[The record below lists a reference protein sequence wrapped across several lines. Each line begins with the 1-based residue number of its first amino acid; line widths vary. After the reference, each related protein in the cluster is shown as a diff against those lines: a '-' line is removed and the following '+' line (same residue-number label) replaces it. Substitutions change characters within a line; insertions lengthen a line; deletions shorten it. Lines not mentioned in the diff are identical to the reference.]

1 MALNLVEAAKLA
13 ANNGETKKAA
23 LIEIFAAESDLLRVM
38 PMLSIA
44 GNSYAYNVEGT
55 LPGIAFRGINGS
67 FTESTGVINPQTEA
81 LKIAGGDLDVDTA
94 LIKTMGAAV
103 RGYHEAA
110 KARALAR
117 EISYILIEGA
127 AATTP
132 AEFDGLK
139 ARVPTTG
146 TQAVTNNGASNALSM
161 RKLDET
167 IDKVDGATHIIMNK
181 AMLRNIKT
189 FLRAGSTAVEMMEDE
204 FGRPLTSYAGL
215 PILVADRNGDR
226 AALGFGEA
234 STTTSIFVVN
244 LGVNTY
250 HGIQNGGIEVRD
262 LGELQTA
269 PKFRTRVEW
278 MCGQVIEHPRAV
290 ARLHTIA
297 NLQAVA

>member
-1 MALNLVEAAKLA
+1 MALTLVEAAKLA
-13 ANNGETKKAA
+13 ADNGETKKAA
-23 LIEIFAAESDLLRVM
+23 IIEIFAAESDLLRTM
-38 PMLSIA
+38 PMLSIQ
-44 GNSYAYNVEGT
+44 GNSYAYNVENT
-55 LPGIAFRGINGS
+55 LPGIAFRGINAS
-67 FTESTGVINPQTEA
+67 FSESTGIINPQSEA

-94 LIKTMGAAV
+94 LVKTMGAAV

-146 TQAVTNNGASNALSM
+146 SQAVQNDGAGNALSM
-161 RKLDET
+161 RKLDELL
-167 IDKVDGATHIIMNK
+167 DKVDGATHLIMNK

-189 FLRAGSTAVEMMEDE
+189 FLRSGSSNVDYMEDE
-204 FGRPLTSYAGL
+204 FGRPLTTYAGL

-226 AALGFGEA
+226 AALGFGE
-234 STTTSIFVVN
+234 SSSTTSIFAVN

-250 HGIQNGGIEVRD
+250 HGIQNGGIEIRD

-290 ARLHTIA
+290 ARLYNIE
-297 NLQAVA
+297 NKQAVA

>member
-23 LIEIFAAESDLLRVM
+23 IIEIFAAESDLLRTM
-38 PMLSIA
+38 PMLSIQ
-44 GNSYAYNVEGT
+44 GNSYAYNVEAT

-67 FTESTGVINPQTEA
+67 FSESTGVINPQSEA

-94 LIKTMGAAV
+94 LIKTMGASV

-127 AATTP
+127 AATSPT
-132 AEFDGLK
+132 EFDGLK

-146 TQAVTNNGASNALSM
+146 SQAVENNGAGDALSM
-161 RKLDET
+161 RKLDEA
-167 IDKVDGATHIIMNK
+167 IDLVDSPTHIIMNK

-189 FLRAGSTAVEMMEDE
+189 FLRSGSSNVDYMEDE
-204 FGRPLTSYAGL
+204 FGRPLTTYAGL
-215 PILVADRNGDR
+215 PILVADRSGDR
-226 AALGFGEA
+226 AALGFTE
-234 STTTSIFVVN
+234 SSKTSIFVVN
-244 LGVNTY
+244 MGVNTY
-250 HGIQNGGIEVRD
+250 HGIQNGGIEIRD

-290 ARLHTIA
+290 ARLWKIA
-297 NLQAVA
+297 NSQAVA

>member
-167 IDKVDGATHIIMNK
+167 IDLVDGATHIIMNK
-181 AMLRNIKT
+181 AMLRNIKS

>member
-23 LIEIFAAESDLLRVM
+23 IIEIFAAESDLLRTM
-38 PMLSIA
+38 PMLSIQ
-44 GNSYAYNVEGT
+44 GNSYAYNVEAT
-55 LPGIAFRGINGS
+55 LPGIAFRGINGT
-67 FTESTGVINPQTEA
+67 FTESTGVINPQSEA

-117 EISYILIEGA
+117 EISYVLIEGA
-127 AATTP
+127 AATSPT
-132 AEFDGLK
+132 EFDGLK

-146 TQAVTNNGASNALSM
+146 AQAVSNNGAGDALSM
-161 RKLDET
+161 RKLDEA
-167 IDKVDGATHIIMNK
+167 IDKVDNPTHIIMNR

-189 FLRAGSTAVEMMEDE
+189 FLRSGSSNVEYMEDE

-215 PILVADRNGDR
+215 PILVADRSGDR
-226 AALGFGEA
+226 AALGFTE
-234 STTTSIFVVN
+234 SSKTSIFVVN
-244 LGVNTY
+244 MGVNTY
-250 HGIQNGGIEVRD
+250 HGIQNGGIEIRD

-290 ARLHTIA
+290 ARLYNIA
-297 NLQAVA
+297 DAQAVA

>member
-23 LIEIFAAESDLLRVM
+23 IIEIFASESDLLRTM
-38 PMLSIA
+38 PMLAIQ
-44 GNSYAYNVEGT
+44 GNSYAYNVEAT
-55 LPGIAFRGINGS
+55 LPGIAFRGINGT
-67 FTESTGVINPQTEA
+67 FTESTGVINPQSEA

-117 EISYILIEGA
+117 EISYVLIEGA
-127 AATTP
+127 AATSPT
-132 AEFDGLK
+132 EFDGLK

-146 TQAVTNNGASNALSM
+146 TQAVENDGAGDALSM
-161 RKLDET
+161 RKLDEA
-167 IDKVDGATHIIMNK
+167 IDKVDNPTHIIMNR

-189 FLRAGSTAVEMMEDE
+189 FFRSGSSNIDYMEDE

-215 PILVADRNGDR
+215 PILVADRSGDR
-226 AALGFGEA
+226 AALGFTET
-234 STTTSIFVVN
+234 SKTSIFVVN
-244 LGVNTY
+244 MGVNTY
-250 HGIQNGGIEVRD
+250 HGIQNGGIEIRD

-290 ARLHTIA
+290 SRVWKIA
-297 NLQAVA
+297 NSQAVA

>member
-23 LIEIFAAESDLLRVM
+23 VIEIFAAESDLLRVM

-94 LIKTMGAAV
+94 LIKTMGASV

-117 EISYILIEGA
+117 EISYTLIEGA
-127 AATTP
+127 AATSP

-146 TQAVTNNGASNALSM
+146 SQAVANNGGSNALSM

-167 IDKVDGATHIIMNK
+167 IDLVDGATHIIMNK
-181 AMLRNIKT
+181 AMLRNIKS

-204 FGRPLTSYAGL
+204 FGRPLLSYAGL

-234 STTTSIFVVN
+234 SSTTSIFVVN

>member
-1 MALNLVEAAKLA
+1 MALTLVEAAKLA
-13 ANNGETKKAA
+13 ADNGETKKAA
-23 LIEIFAAESDLLRVM
+23 IIEIFAAESDLLRTM
-38 PMLSIA
+38 PMLSIQ
-44 GNSYAYNVEGT
+44 GNSYAYNVEAT
-55 LPGIAFRGINGS
+55 LPGIAFRGINAS
-67 FTESTGVINPQTEA
+67 FSESTGVINPQSEA

-94 LIKTMGAAV
+94 LVKTMGAAV

-127 AATTP
+127 AATSPT
-132 AEFDGLK
+132 EFDGLK

-146 TQAVTNNGASNALSM
+146 AQAVANDGASQALSM

-167 IDKVDGATHIIMNK
+167 IDLVDGATHIIMNK

-189 FLRAGSTAVEMMEDE
+189 FLRSGSTAVEMMEDE
-204 FGRPLTSYAGL
+204 FGRPLLSYAGL

-226 AALGFGEA
+226 AALGFTE
-234 STTTSIFVVN
+234 SSKTSIFVVN
-244 LGVNTY
+244 MGVNTY
-250 HGIQNGGIEVRD
+250 HGIQNGGIEIRD

-278 MCGQVIEHPRAV
+278 MCGQVVEHPRAV
-290 ARLHTIA
+290 ARLHNIA

>member
-23 LIEIFAAESDLLRVM
+23 IIEIFASESDLLRTM
-38 PMLSIA
+38 PMLSIQ
-44 GNSYAYNVEGT
+44 GNSYAYNVEAA

-94 LIKTMGAAV
+94 LVKTMGAAV

-132 AEFDGLK
+132 TEFDGLK

-146 TQAVTNNGASNALSM
+146 SQAVENDGAADALSM
-161 RKLDET
+161 RKLDEA
-167 IDKVDGATHIIMNK
+167 IDKCDNPTHLIMNK
-181 AMLRNIKT
+181 AMLRNIKSFFRT
-189 FLRAGSTAVEMMEDE
+189 GTNNIEMMEDE
-204 FGRPLTSYAGL
+204 FGRPITSYAGL
-215 PILVADRNGDR
+215 PILVADRSGDR
-226 AALGFGEA
+226 AALGFTET
-234 STTTSIFVVN
+234 SKTSIFVVN
-244 LGVNTY
+244 MGVNTF
-250 HGIQNGGIEVRD
+250 HGIQNGGIEIRD

-290 ARLHTIA
+290 SRVWKIA
-297 NLQAVA
+297 NSTAVA

>member
-23 LIEIFAAESDLLRVM
+23 VIEIFAAESDLLRVM

-94 LIKTMGAAV
+94 LIKTMGASV

-167 IDKVDGATHIIMNK
+167 IDLVDGATHIIMNK
-181 AMLRNIKT
+181 AMLRNIKS

>member
-1 MALNLVEAAKLA
+1 MALTLVEAAKLA

-23 LIEIFAAESDLLRVM
+23 IIEIFAAESDLLRTM
-38 PMLSIA
+38 PMLSIQ
-44 GNSYAYNVEGT
+44 GNSYAYNVEAT

-67 FTESTGVINPQTEA
+67 FSESTGIINPQSEA

-94 LIKTMGAAV
+94 LVKTMGASV

-117 EISYILIEGA
+117 EISYILLEGA
-127 AATTP
+127 AATSPT
-132 AEFDGLK
+132 EFDGLK

-146 TQAVTNNGASNALSM
+146 AQAVENNGASDALSM
-161 RKLDET
+161 RKLDEA
-167 IDKVDGATHIIMNK
+167 IDKCDNPTHIIMNK
-181 AMLRNIKT
+181 AMLRNIKA
-189 FLRAGSTAVEMMEDE
+189 FFRAGTNNIEMMEDE

-215 PILVADRNGDR
+215 PILVSDRSGDR
-226 AALGFGEA
+226 AALGFTE
-234 STTTSIFVVN
+234 SSKTSIFVVN
-244 LGVNTY
+244 MGVNTY
-250 HGIQNGGIEVRD
+250 HGIQNGGIEIRD

-290 ARLHTIA
+290 SRVWKIA
-297 NLQAVA
+297 DLQAVA

>member
-117 EISYILIEGA
+117 EISYTLIEGA
-127 AATTP
+127 AATSPT
-132 AEFDGLK
+132 EFDGLK

-146 TQAVTNNGASNALSM
+146 TQAVSNDGAGGALSM
-161 RKLDET
+161 RRLDEV
-167 IDKVDGATHIIMNK
+167 IDLCDGPTHIIMNK

-189 FLRAGSTAVEMMEDE
+189 FLRSGSTAVEMMEDE
-204 FGRPLTSYAGL
+204 FGRPLLSYAGL
-215 PILVADRNGDR
+215 PILVADRNGDK
-226 AALGFGEA
+226 AALGFTEA
-234 STTTSIFVVN
+234 SSRTSIFVAN

-290 ARLHTIA
+290 ARLHNIA
-297 NLQAVA
+297 NIQAVA

>member
-23 LIEIFAAESDLLRVM
+23 VIEIFAAESDLLRVM

-94 LIKTMGAAV
+94 LIKTMGASV

-146 TQAVTNNGASNALSM
+146 SQAVSNDGSGEALSM

-189 FLRAGSTAVEMMEDE
+189 FLRAGSTAVEMMEDD
-204 FGRPLTSYAGL
+204 FGRPLLSYAGL

-226 AALGFGEA
+226 AALGFTE
-234 STTTSIFVVN
+234 SSSTTSIFVVN

-290 ARLHTIA
+290 ARLHNIK

>member
-23 LIEIFAAESDLLRVM
+23 IIEIFAAESDLLRTM
-38 PMLSIA
+38 PMLSIQ
-44 GNSYAYNVEGT
+44 GNSYAYNVEAT
-55 LPGIAFRGINGS
+55 LPGIAFRGINGT
-67 FTESTGVINPQTEA
+67 FTESTGVINPQSEA

-94 LIKTMGAAV
+94 LIKTMGASV

-117 EISYILIEGA
+117 EISYVLIEGA
-127 AATTP
+127 AATSPT
-132 AEFDGLK
+132 EFDGLK

-146 TQAVTNNGASNALSM
+146 AQAVSNNGAGDALSM

-167 IDKVDGATHIIMNK
+167 IDKVDNPTHIIMNR

-189 FLRAGSTAVEMMEDE
+189 FLRSGSSNVEYMEDE

-215 PILVADRNGDR
+215 PILVADRSGDR
-226 AALGFGEA
+226 AALGFTE
-234 STTTSIFVVN
+234 SSKTSIFVVN
-244 LGVNTY
+244 MGVNTY
-250 HGIQNGGIEVRD
+250 HGIQNGGIEIRD

-290 ARLHTIA
+290 ARLYNIA
-297 NLQAVA
+297 DAQAVA